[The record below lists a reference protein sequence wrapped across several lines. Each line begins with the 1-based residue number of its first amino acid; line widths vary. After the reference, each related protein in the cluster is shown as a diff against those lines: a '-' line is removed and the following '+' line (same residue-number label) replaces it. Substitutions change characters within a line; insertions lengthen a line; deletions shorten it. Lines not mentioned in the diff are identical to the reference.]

1 MVAVAVISIGIPSV
15 QVKKVDT
22 NSYVEPEPISEIK
35 QKKRKPINV
44 FDIDEA
50 RCLAENI
57 YHEARNQGTAGWLA
71 VAAVTLN
78 RVTDDRF
85 PDSICDVVFQSET
98 RESWRTKGKDVPD
111 IERVYYPVRHR
122 CQFSWYCD
130 GKPDDINQLGIY
142 MDIMQ
147 FSKILL
153 TSRVMMF
160 DITDGATFYHA
171 DYVMPSWAKSK
182 IKTIE
187 IGDHIFYRWKRC
199 YVCTLDQN
207 SLHHESHF
215 RKVSFS
221 KNDDAH
227 AKDFY
232 LR

>member
-1 MVAVAVISIGIPSV
+1 MMAVAVISIGIPSV
-15 QVKKVDT
+15 QVEKVDT
-22 NSYVEPEPISEIK
+22 NGDIEPEPIPEVEEK
-35 QKKRKPINV
+35 EFKPINV
-44 FDIDEA
+44 FDVEEA

-85 PDSICDVVFQSET
+85 PDSICGVVFQSET

-171 DYVMPSWAKSK
+171 DYVTPSWAKSK

-187 IGDHIFYRWKRC
+187 IGDHIFYRWKR
-199 YVCTLDQN
+199 
-207 SLHHESHF
+207 
-215 RKVSFS
+215 
-221 KNDDAH
+221 
-227 AKDFY
+227 
-232 LR
+232 

>member
-1 MVAVAVISIGIPSV
+1 MKRLILFLTIIMIPMMAVAVISIGMPSV
-15 QVKKVDT
+15 EIKKVDT
-22 NSYVEPEPISEIK
+22 NGDVEPKPNLEPEVK
-35 QKKRKPINV
+35 EELPTPINV
-44 FDIDEA
+44 FDVDEA

-78 RVTDDRF
+78 RVTDRRF
-85 PDSICDVVFQSET
+85 PNTICEVVFQAET
-98 RESWRTKGKDVPD
+98 TESWRTKSKDVPD
-111 IERVYYPVRHR
+111 IERIYYPVRHR

-187 IGDHIFYRWKRC
+187 IGDHIFYRWK
-199 YVCTLDQN
+199 
-207 SLHHESHF
+207 
-215 RKVSFS
+215 
-221 KNDDAH
+221 
-227 AKDFY
+227 
-232 LR
+232 

>member
-1 MVAVAVISIGIPSV
+1 MAVAVISIGIPSV
-15 QVKKVDT
+15 EIKKVDT
-22 NSYVEPEPISEIK
+22 NGDVEPKPNLEPEVK
-35 QKKRKPINV
+35 EELPTPINV
-44 FDIDEA
+44 FDVDEA

-78 RVTDDRF
+78 RVTDRRF
-85 PDSICDVVFQSET
+85 PNTICEVVFQAET
-98 RESWRTKGKDVPD
+98 TESWRTKSKDVPD
-111 IERVYYPVRHR
+111 IERIYYPVRHR

-187 IGDHIFYRWKRC
+187 IGDHIFYRWK
-199 YVCTLDQN
+199 
-207 SLHHESHF
+207 
-215 RKVSFS
+215 
-221 KNDDAH
+221 
-227 AKDFY
+227 
-232 LR
+232 

>member
-1 MVAVAVISIGIPSV
+1 MMAVAVISIGMPSV
-15 QVKKVDT
+15 QIEKVDT
-22 NSYVEPEPISEIK
+22 NGDVEPKPNLEPEVK
-35 QKKRKPINV
+35 EELPTPINV
-44 FDIDEA
+44 FGVDEA

-78 RVTDDRF
+78 RVTDRRF
-85 PDSICDVVFQSET
+85 PNTICEVVFQAET
-98 RESWRTKGKDVPD
+98 TESWRTKSKDVPD
-111 IERVYYPVRHR
+111 IERIYYPVRHR

-187 IGDHIFYRWKRC
+187 IGDHIFYRWK
-199 YVCTLDQN
+199 
-207 SLHHESHF
+207 
-215 RKVSFS
+215 
-221 KNDDAH
+221 
-227 AKDFY
+227 
-232 LR
+232 

>member
-1 MVAVAVISIGIPSV
+1 MMAVAVISIGIPSV
-15 QVKKVDT
+15 QVEKVDT
-22 NSYVEPEPISEIK
+22 NGDVEPKPNLEPEVK
-35 QKKRKPINV
+35 EELPTPINV
-44 FDIDEA
+44 FDVEEA

-85 PDSICDVVFQSET
+85 PDSICGVVFQSET
-98 RESWRTKGKDVPD
+98 RESWRTKGKDIPD

-187 IGDHIFYRWKRC
+187 IGDHIFYRWKR
-199 YVCTLDQN
+199 
-207 SLHHESHF
+207 
-215 RKVSFS
+215 
-221 KNDDAH
+221 
-227 AKDFY
+227 
-232 LR
+232 

>member
-1 MVAVAVISIGIPSV
+1 MMAVAVISIGMPSV
-15 QVKKVDT
+15 QIEKVDT
-22 NSYVEPEPISEIK
+22 NGDVEPKPNLEPEVK
-35 QKKRKPINV
+35 EELPTPINV
-44 FDIDEA
+44 FDVEEA

-85 PDSICDVVFQSET
+85 PDSICGVVFQAET
-98 RESWRTKGKDVPD
+98 TESWRTKSKDVPD
-111 IERVYYPVRHR
+111 IERIYYPVRHR

-187 IGDHIFYRWKRC
+187 IGDHIFYRWK
-199 YVCTLDQN
+199 
-207 SLHHESHF
+207 
-215 RKVSFS
+215 
-221 KNDDAH
+221 
-227 AKDFY
+227 
-232 LR
+232 

>member
-1 MVAVAVISIGIPSV
+1 MMAVAVISIGIPSV
-15 QVKKVDT
+15 EIKKVDT
-22 NSYVEPEPISEIK
+22 NGDVEPKPNLEPEVK
-35 QKKRKPINV
+35 EELPTPINV
-44 FDIDEA
+44 FDVEEA

-85 PDSICDVVFQSET
+85 PDSICGVVFQAET
-98 RESWRTKGKDVPD
+98 TESWRTKGKDVPD

-187 IGDHIFYRWKRC
+187 IGDHIFYRWKR
-199 YVCTLDQN
+199 
-207 SLHHESHF
+207 
-215 RKVSFS
+215 
-221 KNDDAH
+221 
-227 AKDFY
+227 
-232 LR
+232 

>member
-1 MVAVAVISIGIPSV
+1 MMAVAVISIGIPSV
-15 QVKKVDT
+15 QVEKVDT
-22 NSYVEPEPISEIK
+22 NGDIEPEPIPEVEEK
-35 QKKRKPINV
+35 EFKPINV
-44 FDIDEA
+44 FDVEEA

-85 PDSICDVVFQSET
+85 PDSICGVVFQAET
-98 RESWRTKGKDVPD
+98 TESWRTKGKDVPD

-171 DYVMPSWAKSK
+171 DYVRPDWSYHKK
-182 IKTIE
+182 VTTE
-187 IGDHIFYRWKRC
+187 IGDHIFY
-199 YVCTLDQN
+199 TI
-207 SLHHESHF
+207 
-215 RKVSFS
+215 
-221 KNDDAH
+221 
-227 AKDFY
+227 KDEEAE
-232 LR
+232 

>member
-1 MVAVAVISIGIPSV
+1 MVAFAVISIGIPPV
-15 QVKKVDT
+15 QVQKVDT
-22 NSYVEPEPISEIK
+22 NGDVEPEPSPKVEIEDLEP
-35 QKKRKPINV
+35 KKV

-85 PDSICDVVFQSET
+85 PDTICGVVFQAET
-98 RESWRTKGKDVPD
+98 TESWKTKGKDVPD
-111 IERVYYPVRHR
+111 IERIYYPVRHR

-130 GKPDDINQLGIY
+130 GKADNIDHISIY

-153 TSRVMMF
+153 TSQIMMF

-171 DYVMPSWAKSK
+171 DYVTPSWAKSK

-187 IGDHIFYRWKRC
+187 IGDHIFYRWKR
-199 YVCTLDQN
+199 
-207 SLHHESHF
+207 
-215 RKVSFS
+215 
-221 KNDDAH
+221 
-227 AKDFY
+227 
-232 LR
+232 

>member
-1 MVAVAVISIGIPSV
+1 MKRLILFLTIILIPMMAVAVISIGMPSV
-15 QVKKVDT
+15 QIEKVDT
-22 NSYVEPEPISEIK
+22 NGDVEPKPNLEPEVK
-35 QKKRKPINV
+35 EELPTPINV
-44 FDIDEA
+44 FDVEEA

-85 PDSICDVVFQSET
+85 PDSICGVVFQSET

-147 FSKILL
+147 FTKILL

-187 IGDHIFYRWKRC
+187 IGDHIFYRWKR
-199 YVCTLDQN
+199 
-207 SLHHESHF
+207 
-215 RKVSFS
+215 
-221 KNDDAH
+221 
-227 AKDFY
+227 
-232 LR
+232 

>member
-1 MVAVAVISIGIPSV
+1 MAVAVISIGMPSV
-15 QVKKVDT
+15 EIKKVDT
-22 NSYVEPEPISEIK
+22 NGDVEPKPNLEPEVK
-35 QKKRKPINV
+35 EELPTPINV
-44 FDIDEA
+44 FDVDEA

-78 RVTDDRF
+78 RVTDRRF
-85 PDSICDVVFQSET
+85 PNTICEVVFQAET
-98 RESWRTKGKDVPD
+98 TESWRTKSKDVPD
-111 IERVYYPVRHR
+111 IERIYYPVRHR

-130 GKPDDINQLGIY
+130 GKPDDINQLDIY

-187 IGDHIFYRWKRC
+187 IGDHIFYRWK
-199 YVCTLDQN
+199 
-207 SLHHESHF
+207 
-215 RKVSFS
+215 
-221 KNDDAH
+221 
-227 AKDFY
+227 
-232 LR
+232 

>member
-1 MVAVAVISIGIPSV
+1 MKRLILFLTIIMIPMMAVAVISIGMPSV
-15 QVKKVDT
+15 EIKKVDT
-22 NSYVEPEPISEIK
+22 NGDVEPKPNLEPEVK
-35 QKKRKPINV
+35 EELPTPINV
-44 FDIDEA
+44 FDVEEA

-78 RVTDDRF
+78 RVTDRRF
-85 PDSICDVVFQSET
+85 PDTICEVVFQAET
-98 RESWRTKGKDVPD
+98 TESWRTKNKDVPD
-111 IERVYYPVRHR
+111 IERIYYPVRHR

-187 IGDHIFYRWKRC
+187 IGDHIFYRWK
-199 YVCTLDQN
+199 
-207 SLHHESHF
+207 
-215 RKVSFS
+215 
-221 KNDDAH
+221 
-227 AKDFY
+227 
-232 LR
+232 